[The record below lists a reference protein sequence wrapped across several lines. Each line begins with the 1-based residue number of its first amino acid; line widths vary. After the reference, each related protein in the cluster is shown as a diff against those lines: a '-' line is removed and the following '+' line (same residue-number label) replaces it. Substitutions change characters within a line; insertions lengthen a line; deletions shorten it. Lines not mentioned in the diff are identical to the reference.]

1 VRRIESSADRAYAL
15 PTQGIINIGSNPDL
29 LSLRELL
36 LHELA
41 HHLEY
46 SNPAIAKAAKDWLYA
61 RARGSPQELRD
72 TTGRPYADG
81 EIALPDEFIH
91 EYTGRLYDGDLT
103 EVVST
108 GLQHFA
114 SPEAMLQLY
123 ERDPEHF
130 YLTVGM
136 LKSLQ
141 QGRQS
146 EMPRVDGGDLGDG
159 EQLFYLVD
167 NALTREQITARVQ
180 GTEDGASRV
189 EKLLEEISRTKLLKL
204 GGKGAWNATVRELRK
219 QFADD
224 PLALDVIDSLGLDRG
239 VSRKAFVRENLQ
251 ELKRILDPEQQVSDQ
266 EISRKIKL
274 NLYAEK
280 PQPLKLDN
288 DDQIESLSLENLNEQ
303 QLKGLETVKNYKG
316 ILKEIN
322 GLLEDVSSVELLE
335 SEEYKQKYD
344 RINDLFGQLRSTVDE
359 AKASKKTGQSEIDTL
374 LEQVSSVS
382 KEALPGFEIRVPD
395 SLEPIKERAAIGT
408 GTSFESADL
417 NELAEGHITAQKA
430 VIQGLRTRLSE
441 LEAERADLLS
451 EPQPDD
457 DRLKIVQDSI
467 KHLRLEL
474 NGEIDLPDGTFQK
487 DPSKKSAEERA
498 EVMFELYRT
507 REQFIFNDATK
518 IEGKERTASLF
529 GLPTI
534 SKMLEEG
541 QADIVNDMIVRSTSL
556 VLSRSDNRNPI
567 DYVDTTGLEVKKA
580 LANLIEHHH
589 IYNNVYVNEQG
600 RVQFKSFKLYQDK
613 NTGDLTLNIVPS
625 YWNAEEHGRNTQFIG
640 LMDAMHAGED
650 PVAHLHYYKF
660 NEQEVKVIE
669 EKIRADIPG
678 IAEEAQ
684 KRAEKLENKL
694 NELWAIRDDPQRYE
708 EDLKGSL
715 GESKQRLE
723 ELKPSVKGFVSKPK
737 NQLNDEQLAA
747 REVFDGQ
754 KKEIN
759 QLEKKLTEFQE
770 VQNVRKDIEEGEKA
784 IDDLQTR
791 IDEIKLSKIPKGEQR
806 EAARIERQLLRDDLD
821 KIKGDLKEKQKI
833 LKSKGDVD
841 ALIQENE
848 LKLAE
853 TKLISAVDEEKVLD
867 LFNKTNG
874 FFSFDKGS
882 QEKDDHT
889 VYRPLMNEEIHR
901 YYVREALEYLQKE
914 HGEDALAVLQE
925 ISKSQFQKN
934 LYQRLSALIDKVR
947 GKAF

>member
-1 VRRIESSADRAYAL
+1 
-15 PTQGIINIGSNPDL
+15 
-29 LSLRELL
+29 L

-61 RARGSPQELRD
+61 RATGSPQELRD
-72 TTGRPYADG
+72 VTGRSYADG

-114 SPEAMLQLY
+114 TPEAMLQLY
-123 ERDPEHF
+123 QTDPEHF
-130 YLTVGM
+130 YLTVGI

-146 EMPRVDGGDLGDG
+146 EMPRIDAGGGDG

-180 GTEDGASRV
+180 GTEDGVGRV

-266 EISRKIKL
+266 EISRRIKL

-280 PQPLKLDN
+280 PQALKLDN
-288 DDQIESLSLENLNEQ
+288 DDLIESLILENLNEQ
-303 QLKGLETVKNYKG
+303 QLKGLETVRNYRG
-316 ILKEIN
+316 ILKEVN

-344 RINDLFGQLRSTVDE
+344 RINELFGQLRSTVDE
-359 AKASKKTGQSEIDTL
+359 AKGAKKTGQSEIDTL

-474 NGEIDLPDGTFQK
+474 NGEVQLPDGSFEK
-487 DPSKKSAEERA
+487 NPSKKSAEERA

-507 REQFIFNDATK
+507 REQFVFNDTTK
-518 IEGKERTASLF
+518 TEGKERTASLF

-534 SKMLEEG
+534 NKMLEEG
-541 QADIVNDMIVRSTSL
+541 QVDIANDMIVRSTSL
-556 VLSRSDNRNPI
+556 VLTRNDNRNPV
-567 DYVDTTGLEVKKA
+567 DYVDTTGLEVKRA
-580 LANLIEHHH
+580 LANILEHHQV
-589 IYNNVYVNEQG
+589 YNNVYVNEQG

-613 NTGDLTLNIVPS
+613 NSGELTLNIVPS

-650 PVAHLHYYKF
+650 PIAHLHYYKF
-660 NEQEVKVIE
+660 NEQEVGLIE

-678 IAEEAQ
+678 IVQDAQ
-684 KRAEKLENKL
+684 KRAEKLQDKVD
-694 NELWAIRDDPQRYE
+694 ELWSIRDEPVRYE
-708 EDLKGSL
+708 EDLKTRL
-715 GESKQRLE
+715 EESKQRLE
-723 ELKPSVKGFVSKPK
+723 ELKPSVKGFASKPK
-737 NQLNDEQLAA
+737 NQLNEEQLAA

-770 VQNVRKDIEEGEKA
+770 VQNVRRDIEEGEKA
-784 IDDLQTR
+784 IGDLQSR

-806 EAARIERQLLRDDLD
+806 EAARLERNNLDDEIKLLKNDLIKQKKLLKDKGDIDQQISDVESKLGEAKQLADLD
-821 KIKGDLKEKQKI
+821 
-833 LKSKGDVD
+833 D
-841 ALIQENE
+841 A
-848 LKLAE
+848 
-853 TKLISAVDEEKVLD
+853 KVLE

-882 QEKDDHT
+882 VEKDDHT
-889 VYRPLMNEEIHR
+889 VYRPWMNEEIHR
-901 YYVREALEYLQKE
+901 YYVREALKYLQKE

-934 LYQRLSALIDKVR
+934 LYQRLSALMDKVR
-947 GKAF
+947 GKTF